1 MLQQIIKMFRTSKCA
16 INSIISTTSFISSW
30 HRREWSNMG
39 SSSSR
44 SSFEVQ
50 FWVELHIF
58 FNLFYVSWLITLTWS
73 VWSTNDTHF
82 QISWRV
88 GWLCRPLGKVLHHH
102 RVRSS
107 RMFKEEV
114 EGNYNNVSPKGKN
127 GCQPHRTRED
137 SDQFLVIHRLF
148 FEIDMRWWPIT
159 ESCRCSKRTGL
170 AILSYL

>member
-1 MLQQIIKMFRTSKCA
+1 MLQQIVKMFRPSKCA
-16 INSIISTTSFISSW
+16 VNIISTISSISSW

-44 SSFEVQ
+44 SSFEVP
-50 FWVELHIF
+50 VLSGAAY
-58 FNLFYVSWLITLTWS
+58 LFYVSWSITLTWS

-107 RMFKEEV
+107 RMFKAEV

-127 GCQPHRTRED
+127 GYQPHRTRED

-170 AILSYL
+170 AIPSYL